1 MGFGCSESVGGS
13 RKAVATHGH
22 EAPAAKWCTIIRELT
37 VGWLLVKLLGTQ
49 QPAPRVVYSTIRA
62 TARIN
67 TQCRAQKPL
76 AQKPAI
82 NTASRPFP
90 SRCRCK
96 GLCTHSTT
104 ALGPVH
110 TPHLWAAPTGG
121 IISLEY
127 VTSEAKKPNILLLK
141 FSSAGPAFLG
151 WSRELVYVL
160 PVVSWWWAPSKLPSK
175 RSFLGLL
182 VYCLQRTT

>member
-22 EAPAAKWCTIIRELT
+22 GAPAAKWWTIITELT
-37 VGWLLVKLLGTQ
+37 VGWLLVKLLGTH

-82 NTASRPFP
+82 NTASCPFP
-90 SRCRCK
+90 PGHCCK

-104 ALGPVH
+104 ALGPSH
-110 TPHLWAAPTGG
+110 TPHHLWALPTGVITALG
-121 IISLEY
+121 LGHEGR
-127 VTSEAKKPNILLLK
+127 KKPNIFLLK
-141 FSSAGPAFLG
+141 FSSG
-151 WSRELVYVL
+151 
-160 PVVSWWWAPSKLPSK
+160 
-175 RSFLGLL
+175 GL
-182 VYCLQRTT
+182 